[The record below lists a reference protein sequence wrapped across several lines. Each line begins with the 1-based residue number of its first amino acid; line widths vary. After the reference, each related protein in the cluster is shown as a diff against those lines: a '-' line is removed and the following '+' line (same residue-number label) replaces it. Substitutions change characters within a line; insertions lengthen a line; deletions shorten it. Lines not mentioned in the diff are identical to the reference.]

1 MKGGPSPSFIAQ
13 NPLSRDSVFTMSSMN
28 ASKIYAWSVVTATA
42 AIMTVLLSSS
52 GLGQNPLAAMVF
64 WIILLVAV
72 DLLPVSLGYDSE
84 VMMGIPILLA
94 VALIF
99 PPSIAM
105 VIAGIGAVDLREFRR
120 EIPLFRA
127 AFNRAQLML
136 SVGAASALLTRY
148 RGSLDLFREGVPWW
162 LGVIAG
168 ASAHV
173 LVNLT
178 LVSLA
183 IHFDGEVP
191 FKEAF
196 RRMLPDP
203 VAGFVL
209 SYVLLSGLGVVTALA
224 YTRIDPWAAAAILIP
239 TIFARVSLIG
249 ARTQQEL
256 SERIRRQQ
264 HDLLQATEKVFQER
278 ENERKRI
285 AEDIHDS
292 SLQML
297 AAASYSCGNANE
309 FLEGGHTE
317 HATSAIE
324 AARGALE
331 EAIKGLRES
340 LVDLRRSSVEEGG
353 LLETIHKFA
362 DQMSTVWGQQ
372 IIIEGTIRTEPPIPV
387 ALAAF
392 QILQEGVVNAMK
404 HGGDTTVLVKV
415 SDDDGMVHIV
425 VEDSGPGFDP
435 EVDAGAD
442 HVGMRLMKE
451 RAARVGGHL
460 KLDSHLGRGT
470 RLEAILP
477 GGVAR

>member
-1 MKGGPSPSFIAQ
+1 
-13 NPLSRDSVFTMSSMN
+13 MSSMN
-28 ASKIYAWSVVTATA
+28 ASKLYAWSVVAATS
-42 AIMTVLLSSS
+42 AIMAALLVRTEFE
-52 GLGQNPLAAMVF
+52 GDPWGIAF
-64 WIILLVAV
+64 WITLLIAV

-94 VALIF
+94 IALIF
-99 PPSIAM
+99 PPVTAM
-105 VIAGIGAVDLREFRR
+105 VIAGLGAVDLREFRR

-136 SVGAASALLTRY
+136 SVGAASALLIAY
-148 RGSLDLFREGVPWW
+148 RSDDITTLFSTEDSAPLRV
-162 LGVIAG
+162 LAMVAA

-183 IHFDGEVP
+183 IHFDGEIP
-191 FKEAF
+191 FKKAF

-203 VAGFVL
+203 VGGFVV
-209 SYVLLSGLGVVTALA
+209 SYGILSGLGVVAAMAFTEFGA
-224 YTRIDPWAAAAILIP
+224 WASAAILVP
-239 TIFARVSLIG
+239 TIFARVSLVG

-309 FLEGGHTE
+309 FLEEGHTE
-317 HATSAIE
+317 HATGALE

-331 EAIKGLRES
+331 EAIKSLRES

-362 DQMSTVWGQQ
+362 DQMSTVWGPK
-372 IIIEGTIRTEPPIPV
+372 IVIEGAIRTEPPIPV

-404 HGGDTTVLVKV
+404 HGGDTAVLVKV

-435 EVDAGAD
+435 GVDAGAD

-460 KLDSHLGRGT
+460 ELDTHLGRGT

>member
-1 MKGGPSPSFIAQ
+1 
-13 NPLSRDSVFTMSSMN
+13 MSSMN
-28 ASKIYAWSVVTATA
+28 ASKLYAWSVVAATS
-42 AIMTVLLSSS
+42 AIMAALLADPNF
-52 GLGQNPLAAMVF
+52 GEEGLAAVAF

-99 PPSIAM
+99 PPVTAM
-105 VIAGIGAVDLREFRR
+105 TIAGVGAVDLREFKR
-120 EIPLFRA
+120 ELPLFRA
-127 AFNRAQLML
+127 LFNRAQLML
-136 SVGAASALLTRY
+136 SVGVASALLTAY
-148 RGSLDLFREGVPWW
+148 RADAADALFLDNPLLLEA
-162 LGVIAG
+162 LGVIAA
-168 ASAHV
+168 ASTHV

-183 IHFDGEVP
+183 IHFDGEIP
-191 FKEAF
+191 FKKAF

-203 VAGFVL
+203 VAGFVV
-209 SYVLLSGLGVVTALA
+209 SYAILSGLGLVTAVA
-224 YTRIDPWAAAAILIP
+224 YSRMGAWAAAAILVP

-309 FLEGGHTE
+309 FLEEGHTE
-317 HATSAIE
+317 HATGALE

-331 EAIKGLRES
+331 EAIKSLRES

-362 DQMSTVWGQQ
+362 DQMSTVWGPK
-372 IIIEGTIRTEPPIPV
+372 IVIEGAIRTEPPIPV

-404 HGGDTTVLVKV
+404 HGGDTAVLVKV

-435 EVDAGAD
+435 GVDAGAD

-460 KLDSHLGRGT
+460 ELDTHLGRGT

>member
-1 MKGGPSPSFIAQ
+1 M
-13 NPLSRDSVFTMSSMN
+13 NSMN
-28 ASKIYAWSVVTATA
+28 ASKPYAWSVVAATA
-42 AIMTVLLSSS
+42 AIMAALLVDSDF
-52 GLGQNPLAAMVF
+52 GEEPFAAVAF
-64 WIILLVAV
+64 WIVLLVAV

-94 VALIF
+94 VALLF
-99 PPSIAM
+99 PPLSAM
-105 VIAGIGAVDLREFRR
+105 IIAGVGAADLREFRR

-127 AFNRAQLML
+127 LFNRAQLML
-136 SVGAASALLTRY
+136 SVGAASTLLTLY
-148 RGSLDLFREGVPWW
+148 RSPKPDELFLNDSVSLQVLAV
-162 LGVIAG
+162 G
-168 ASAHV
+168 AAAAAHV
-173 LVNLT
+173 LVNLS

-183 IHFDGEVP
+183 IHFDGEIP
-191 FKEAF
+191 FTKAF

-203 VAGFVL
+203 VAGFIL
-209 SYVLLSGLGVVTALA
+209 SYALLSGLGFVTALA
-224 YTRIDPWAAAAILIP
+224 YEAISPAAAAAILIP

-256 SERIRRQQ
+256 SERVRRQQ

-317 HATSAIE
+317 YATSALE
-324 AARGALE
+324 AARGALD
-331 EAIKGLRES
+331 EAIKSLRES

-362 DQMSTVWGQQ
+362 DQMSTVWGPK
-372 IIIEGTIRTEPPIPV
+372 IVIEGTIRTEPPIPV

-404 HGGDTTVLVKV
+404 HGGDTAVLVKV

-435 EVDAGAD
+435 GVDAGAD

-451 RAARVGGHL
+451 RAARVGGRL
-460 KLDSHLGRGT
+460 ELDTHLGRGT

-477 GGVAR
+477 GGVAH

>member
-1 MKGGPSPSFIAQ
+1 
-13 NPLSRDSVFTMSSMN
+13 MSSMN
-28 ASKIYAWSVVTATA
+28 ASKIYAWSVVAATA
-42 AIMTVLLSSS
+42 AIMAALLADPNF
-52 GLGQNPLAAMVF
+52 GEEGLAAVAF

-99 PPSIAM
+99 PPVTAM
-105 VIAGIGAVDLREFRR
+105 TIAGVGAVDLREFKR
-120 EIPLFRA
+120 ELPLFRA
-127 AFNRAQLML
+127 LFNRAQLML
-136 SVGAASALLTRY
+136 SVGVASALLTAY
-148 RGSLDLFREGVPWW
+148 RADAADALFLDNPLLLEA
-162 LGVIAG
+162 LGVIAA
-168 ASAHV
+168 ASTHV

-183 IHFDGEVP
+183 IHFDGEIP
-191 FKEAF
+191 FKKAF

-203 VAGFVL
+203 VAGFVV
-209 SYVLLSGLGVVTALA
+209 SYAILSGLGLVTAVA
-224 YTRIDPWAAAAILIP
+224 YSRMGAWAAAAILVP

-309 FLEGGHTE
+309 FLEEGHTE
-317 HATSAIE
+317 HATGALE

-331 EAIKGLRES
+331 EAIKSLRES

-362 DQMSTVWGQQ
+362 DQMSTVWGPK
-372 IIIEGTIRTEPPIPV
+372 IVIEGAIRTEPPIPV

-404 HGGDTTVLVKV
+404 HGGDTAVLVKV

-435 EVDAGAD
+435 GVDAGAD

-460 KLDSHLGRGT
+460 ELDTHLGRGT

>member
-1 MKGGPSPSFIAQ
+1 
-13 NPLSRDSVFTMSSMN
+13 MSSMN
-28 ASKIYAWSVVTATA
+28 ASKLYAWSVVATA
-42 AIMTVLLSSS
+42 AAILAGLLLVNPD
-52 GLGQNPLAAMVF
+52 LGEEQLAAVAF

-94 VALIF
+94 VALLF
-99 PPSIAM
+99 PPLSALI
-105 VIAGIGAVDLREFRR
+105 IAGVGAADLREFRR

-127 AFNRAQLML
+127 LFNRAQLML
-136 SVGAASALLTRY
+136 SVGAASALLSFY
-148 RGSLDLFREGVPWW
+148 RSPEAGELFFINDPVS
-162 LGVIAG
+162 LGVLAVG
-168 ASAHV
+168 AAAAAHV
-173 LVNLT
+173 LVNLS

-183 IHFDGEVP
+183 IHFDGEIP
-191 FKEAF
+191 FTKAF

-203 VAGFVL
+203 VAGFIL
-209 SYVLLSGLGVVTALA
+209 SYALLSGLGFVTALA
-224 YTRIDPWAAAAILIP
+224 YETINAAAAAAILIP

-256 SERIRRQQ
+256 SERVRRQQ

-317 HATSAIE
+317 HATSALE
-324 AARGALE
+324 SARGALDD
-331 EAIKGLRES
+331 AIKSLRES

-362 DQMSTVWGQQ
+362 DQMSTVWGPK
-372 IIIEGTIRTEPPIPV
+372 IVIEGSIRTEPPIPV

-435 EVDAGAD
+435 GVDAGAD

-460 KLDSHLGRGT
+460 ELDTHLGRGT

-477 GGVAR
+477 GGVAQ

>member
-1 MKGGPSPSFIAQ
+1 
-13 NPLSRDSVFTMSSMN
+13 MSSMN
-28 ASKIYAWSVVTATA
+28 ASKLYAWSVVAATA
-42 AIMTVLLSSS
+42 AIMAALLV
-52 GLGQNPLAAMVF
+52 NPDFGEEDAAAVAF
-64 WIILLVAV
+64 WILLLVAV

-99 PPSIAM
+99 PPVTAM
-105 VIAGIGAVDLREFRR
+105 TIAGVGAVDLREFKR
-120 EIPLFRA
+120 ELPLFRA
-127 AFNRAQLML
+127 LFNRAQLML
-136 SVGAASALLTRY
+136 SVGVASALLTAY
-148 RGSLDLFREGVPWW
+148 RADAADALFLDNPLLLEA
-162 LGVIAG
+162 LGVIAA
-168 ASAHV
+168 ASTHV

-183 IHFDGEVP
+183 IHFDGEIP
-191 FKEAF
+191 FKKAF

-203 VAGFVL
+203 VAGFVV
-209 SYVLLSGLGVVTALA
+209 SYAILSGLGLVTAVA
-224 YTRIDPWAAAAILIP
+224 YSRMGAWAAAAILVP

-309 FLEGGHTE
+309 FLEEGHTE
-317 HATSAIE
+317 HATGALE

-331 EAIKGLRES
+331 EAIKSLRES

-362 DQMSTVWGQQ
+362 DQMSTVWGPK
-372 IIIEGTIRTEPPIPV
+372 IVIEGAIRTEPPIPV

-404 HGGDTTVLVKV
+404 HGGDTAVLVKV

-435 EVDAGAD
+435 GVDAGAD

-460 KLDSHLGRGT
+460 ELDTHLGRGT

>member
-1 MKGGPSPSFIAQ
+1 
-13 NPLSRDSVFTMSSMN
+13 MSSMN
-28 ASKIYAWSVVTATA
+28 ASKLYAWSVVAATA
-42 AIMTVLLSSS
+42 AIMAALLADPNF
-52 GLGQNPLAAMVF
+52 GEEGLAAVAF

-99 PPSIAM
+99 PPVTAM
-105 VIAGIGAVDLREFRR
+105 TIAGVGAVDLREFKR
-120 EIPLFRA
+120 ELPLFRA
-127 AFNRAQLML
+127 LFNRAQLML
-136 SVGAASALLTRY
+136 SVGVASALLTAY
-148 RGSLDLFREGVPWW
+148 RADAADALFLDNPLLLEA
-162 LGVIAG
+162 LGVIAA
-168 ASAHV
+168 ASTHV

-183 IHFDGEVP
+183 IHFDGEIP
-191 FKEAF
+191 FKKAF

-203 VAGFVL
+203 VAGFVV
-209 SYVLLSGLGVVTALA
+209 SYAILSGLGLVTAVA
-224 YTRIDPWAAAAILIP
+224 YSRMGAWAAAAILVP

-309 FLEGGHTE
+309 FLEEGHTE
-317 HATSAIE
+317 HATGALE

-331 EAIKGLRES
+331 EAIKSLRES

-362 DQMSTVWGQQ
+362 DQMSTVWGPK
-372 IIIEGTIRTEPPIPV
+372 IVIEGAIRTEPPIPV

-404 HGGDTTVLVKV
+404 HGGDTAVLVKV

-435 EVDAGAD
+435 GVDAGAD

-460 KLDSHLGRGT
+460 ELDTHLGRGT

>member
-1 MKGGPSPSFIAQ
+1 
-13 NPLSRDSVFTMSSMN
+13 MSSMN
-28 ASKIYAWSVVTATA
+28 ASKLYAWSVVAATA
-42 AIMTVLLSSS
+42 AIMAALLV
-52 GLGQNPLAAMVF
+52 NPDFGEEDAAAVAF
-64 WIILLVAV
+64 WILLLVAV

-94 VALIF
+94 VALLF
-99 PPSIAM
+99 PPLSAM
-105 VIAGIGAVDLREFRR
+105 IIAGVGAADLREFRR

-127 AFNRAQLML
+127 LFNRAQLML
-136 SVGAASALLTRY
+136 SVGAASALLSPY
-148 RGSLDLFREGVPWW
+148 RSPGLEKLFVDAPVSLLV
-162 LGVIAG
+162 LAVG
-168 ASAHV
+168 AAAAAHV
-173 LVNLT
+173 LVNLS

-183 IHFDGEVP
+183 IHFDGEIP
-191 FKEAF
+191 FRKAF

-203 VAGFVL
+203 VAGFIL
-209 SYVLLSGLGVVTALA
+209 SYGLLSGLGFVTALA
-224 YTRIDPWAAAAILIP
+224 FEKLNAAAVAAILIP
-239 TIFARVSLIG
+239 TIFARVSLVG

-309 FLEGGHTE
+309 FLEEGHTE
-317 HATSAIE
+317 HATGALE

-331 EAIKGLRES
+331 EAIKSLRES

-362 DQMSTVWGQQ
+362 DQMSTVWGPK
-372 IIIEGTIRTEPPIPV
+372 IVIEGAIRTEPPIPV

-404 HGGDTTVLVKV
+404 HGGDTAVLVKV

-435 EVDAGAD
+435 GVDAGAD

-460 KLDSHLGRGT
+460 ELDTHLGRGT